1 MMDGGR
7 HFVAPALTPAELAF
21 LAEQARV
28 ARGDVLIMTTLA
40 TCGHPGGSLSSLE
53 MYTLLWHC
61 ANVNP
66 AQPRGET
73 RDRIVVS
80 HGHTSPGVYAALGR
94 RGFFPVEEAV
104 AHFRQTGSVFAGHV
118 EQCVPGVE
126 WDTGNLGQGFSAAA
140 GFAMARDVR
149 GLAYR
154 VFCLMGDGEQQKGQI
169 SETRRIA
176 KKFALKNF
184 IALIDMNRLQ
194 INGATATVMPQHIR
208 ENWASDGWHTRE
220 VDGHDFQALY
230 QAVRAALA
238 QNEPTVLLANTVMS
252 KGVSFMEGDA
262 HWHGATLPDDKCR
275 AALKE
280 LGLPDEL
287 DKYKALRAQPQTM
300 RMADYHPARTVIT
313 LASGTPRTL
322 GASEKSDCRSA
333 WGTALADVAGANL
346 ADPQATPIVVLDCDL
361 KPSVKTG
368 DFATLAPQR
377 FFQCGIQEHSVATIA
392 GALSSCGVQTF
403 FADFGVFGVDE
414 TYNQHRLSI
423 LNDAAPKIV
432 CTHCGLDV
440 GEDGKTHQC
449 VDYVGVFRNLLGMEV
464 IVPADPNQTDRATRY
479 IATSNRPA
487 LLVMGRSK
495 LPMVLA
501 QDGTPFFGDGYTF
514 RYGAADLVRPGT
526 DAAIVV
532 MGALCLHAVSAAD
545 ALKKDGIRAQVL
557 HIATPLALDAAAIKA
572 AAATGVIVTVEDHLV
587 RSGLGL
593 SVAEALAQ
601 QGIACTVRMLGVTQY
616 ASSGVPAEL
625 YKEYH
630 LDAAGIARTVT
641 EAVRGKKRR

>member
-1 MMDGGR
+1 MMDGGK
-7 HFVAPALTPAELAF
+7 HFTAAALTTTELAF
-21 LAEQARV
+21 LTEQARI
-28 ARGDVLIMTTLA
+28 ARGDVLTMTTLA
-40 TCGHPGGSLSSLE
+40 TCGHPGGSMSSME
-53 MYTLLWHC
+53 MYILLWHC
-61 ANVNP
+61 AEVDP
-66 AQPRGET
+66 AQPRRAT

-80 HGHTSPGVYAALGR
+80 HGHTSPGVYAVLGR
-94 RGFFPVEEAV
+94 RGFFPIADAV
-104 AHFRQTGSVFAGHV
+104 AHFRQTGSAFAGHV

-126 WDTGNLGQGFSAAA
+126 WDTGNLGQGMSAAA
-140 GFAMARDVR
+140 GFALAREVQ
-149 GLAYR
+149 GLRYR

-169 SETRRIA
+169 SETRRIVC
-176 KKFALKNF
+176 KFGLKNF
-184 IALIDMNRLQ
+184 VAFIDLNRLQ
-194 INGATATVMPQHIR
+194 INGDTAKVMPQHIR
-208 ENWASDGWHTRE
+208 ENWASDGWRTCD

-238 QNEPTVLLANTVMS
+238 ADEPTVILANTVMS

-262 HWHGATLPDDKCR
+262 HWHGAALPDDKCR

-287 DKYKALRAQPQTM
+287 DTYTALRTQPQQL
-300 RMADYHPARTVIT
+300 RMADYHPARPAVALTT
-313 LASGTPRTL
+313 GTPRTL
-322 GASEKSDCRSA
+322 GAAEKSDCRSA
-333 WGTALADVAGANL
+333 WGAALADVATANL
-346 ADPQATPIVVLDCDL
+346 ANPQATPIAVLDCDL

-368 DFATLAPQR
+368 DFAKAAPNR
-377 FFQCGIQEHSVATIA
+377 FFQLGIQEHSAATIT
-392 GALSSCGVQTF
+392 GAMSSCGVQTF

-423 LNDAAPKIV
+423 LNHAMPKVV

-479 IATSNRPA
+479 IAASDRPA

-501 QDGTPFFGDGYTF
+501 EDGTPFFGDGYTF
-514 RYGAADLVRPGT
+514 RYGAADLVRRGT

-532 MGALCLHAVSAAD
+532 MGALCGNAIGAAEL
-545 ALKKDGIRAQVL
+545 LKKDGIRAQVL
-557 HIATPLALDAAAIKA
+557 HIATPLALDAAAITA

-587 RSGLGL
+587 RSGLGV
-593 SVAEALAQ
+593 SVADALAQ
-601 QGIACTVRMLGVTQY
+601 QGARCILRMLGVTHY

-625 YKEYH
+625 YKEYK
-630 LDAAGIARTVT
+630 LDAAGIARTVKQ
-641 EAVRGKKRR
+641 ALGRA